1 MRSAVGRF
9 GGLAALPFLSL
20 LVPFLALPVI
30 ARVASETEWV
40 ALGVGESIGAIAAL
54 TIGYAWPLVGPAR
67 VAPAA
72 PADAR
77 ADLTASLTS
86 RIILLAVASVPLGIV
101 AVAIA
106 PPGTAALALLATAAN
121 GILGL
126 SPAWYLIGR
135 SRPLTLA
142 GAESLPRIAGG
153 LAGIGVVLLT
163 REVVWYPV
171 ILLAATVIAQT
182 VFFVREGT
190 LGHLRRLTSWRGGAA
205 ALRRDGHAA
214 VAVIAGGA
222 YSSATV
228 AVVTAVA
235 TVPVA
240 AVFVSADKLLKASL
254 TAIVA
259 TTNAVQGWVA
269 EDENPEVKLRRAARS
284 ITILAALGALGFAAC
299 SFLGPLAT
307 ALLFGAN
314 LAIDTPTAVA
324 IGLAFFAIALNTGV
338 GRLLLIPFGLVG
350 WVTISTLIGA
360 AVGVPG
366 MIVGA
371 TSAGAAGAAFGFA
384 ISEVVVV
391 VVQVIAFLAL
401 RKKGAISGQPSAR

>member
-30 ARVASETEWV
+30 ARVAHETEWV

-72 PADAR
+72 PSDAQ
-77 ADLTASLTS
+77 ADLTASITS
-86 RIILLAVASVPLGIV
+86 RFILLIVASVPLGII

-106 PPGTAALALLATAAN
+106 PPGTGGLVLLATAAN
-121 GILGL
+121 GVLGL

-135 SRPLTLA
+135 SRPLALA
-142 GAESLPRIAGG
+142 GAESLPRVAGG

-163 REVVWYPV
+163 GEVVWYPF
-171 ILLAATVIAQT
+171 ILLTATVVAQA
-182 VFFVREGT
+182 VFFGREGA
-190 LGHLRRLTSWRGGAA
+190 LGHLRRRWAWRGGAS

-254 TAIVA
+254 TSIVA

-269 EDENPEVKLRRAARS
+269 EDETPEVKLRRAARS
-284 ITILAALGALGFAAC
+284 IMILAALGTVGFVAC

-307 ALLFGAN
+307 KILFGED
-314 LAIDTPTAVA
+314 LAIDMPTAVA
-324 IGLAFFAIALNTGV
+324 IGLAFMAIALNTGV
-338 GRLLLIPFGLVG
+338 GRLLLTPFGLVG
-350 WVTISTLIGA
+350 WVTISTLVGA
-360 AVGVPG
+360 AIGVPG

-384 ISEVVVV
+384 LSEVVVV
-391 VVQVIAFLAL
+391 VVQVVAFVAL
-401 RKKGAISGQPSAR
+401 RRKGAISGQPPAK